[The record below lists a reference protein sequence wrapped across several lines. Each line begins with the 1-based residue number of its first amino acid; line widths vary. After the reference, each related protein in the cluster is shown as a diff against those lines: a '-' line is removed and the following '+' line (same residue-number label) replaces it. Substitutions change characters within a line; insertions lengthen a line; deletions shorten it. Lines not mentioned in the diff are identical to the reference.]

1 MKVRAQC
8 SAVHG
13 SIFRQPVT
21 LIVQCTHVRG
31 IREHYVFNDRM
42 RFNAHVFTR
51 DAYRCMVHG
60 AWCMVHGAWCM
71 VHGALCMVH
80 GAWCMVHARI
90 YSLSHA
96 RGSKWAGCLNER
108 QLVHTARPRK
118 SIVLLPSFNVVG
130 TVGIRVLRVRLRV

>member
-80 GAWCMVHARI
+80 GAWCMVHGACKDLLTLACARI
-90 YSLSHA
+90 QMGRLLEREATCSH
-96 RGSKWAGCLNER
+96 
-108 QLVHTARPRK
+108 
-118 SIVLLPSFNVVG
+118 G
-130 TVGIRVLRVRLRV
+130 TTV